1 MHGAALNRAGALPV
15 HSSMALTP
23 PSRHAVTERSPGLR
37 VRPALW
43 IALGLSIAI
52 HLAWSLWPV
61 EMPTEVEDRPLTA
74 TLTELPPP
82 PAPAAAPVAK
92 PKPKPRRAPR
102 PVPPPVAEPS
112 PAEPPA
118 PEAAVAD
125 AAAPASTPEPVAAAP
140 AEPPAPPAPPAPPTP
155 DKTLPP
161 RVDLAYK
168 VFLGTQGF
176 LIGEA
181 TYRFEHEGDRYR
193 IATVA
198 EARGLAALFI
208 RGRGKIESRGLITPT
223 GLRPLE
229 FVVERGSSDRR
240 EVATFDWDANIVTL
254 HDDKTAPLEAPS
266 FDPMTLMWQPYFTP
280 PTAPRETLYLVTTRR
295 VFNYTIEREG
305 TETITWTHGDIETE
319 RWHRKSEDG
328 NVDAWFWLAPSMHYA
343 MVKMRVTQSARGTV
357 EALLDAI
364 RVDEPRNE

>member
-1 MHGAALNRAGALPV
+1 MATSPSLPRPDSLAARL
-15 HSSMALTP
+15 
-23 PSRHAVTERSPGLR
+23 RHRLR
-37 VRPALW
+37 VRPALAVAF
-43 IALGLSIAI
+43 ALSL
-52 HLAWSLWPV
+52 LAHAVWSLWPV
-61 EMPTEVEDRPLTA
+61 DLPAPPEDRILSA

-82 PAPAAAPVAK
+82 PAPQAAAVK
-92 PKPKPRRAPR
+92 PRPKPRRAAPAPAAP
-102 PVPPPVAEPS
+102 PVPEAPAATLPDATPPETPAPAAPAPATEAP
-112 PAEPPA
+112 PAEPLPTPVVPA
-118 PEAAVAD
+118 A
-125 AAAPASTPEPVAAAP
+125 
-140 AEPPAPPAPPAPPTP
+140 PTP

-254 HDDKTAPLEAPS
+254 HEDKIAPLEAPS

-280 PTAPRETLYLVTTRR
+280 PTAAVETLYLVTTRR

-357 EALLDAI
+357 EAVLDAI
-364 RVDEPRNE
+364 RVDEPRSE

>member
-1 MHGAALNRAGALPV
+1 MATSPSLSRPDSAAARAW
-15 HSSMALTP
+15 
-23 PSRHAVTERSPGLR
+23 RRLR
-37 VRPALW
+37 VRPALAVAF
-43 IALGLSIAI
+43 ALSL
-52 HLAWSLWPV
+52 LAHAVWSLWPV
-61 EMPTEVEDRPLTA
+61 DLPAPPEDTVLSA

-82 PAPAAAPVAK
+82 PAPQATAVKPRPKPRRAAAPVA
-92 PKPKPRRAPR
+92 PPVPEAPAATVADATPAEAPAPAAAPIAEAPPAE
-102 PVPPPVAEPS
+102 PVPPPVV
-112 PAEPPA
+112 PAA
-118 PEAAVAD
+118 
-125 AAAPASTPEPVAAAP
+125 
-140 AEPPAPPAPPAPPTP
+140 PTP